1 MKSFKLN
8 KRVGGFAH
16 VQKFTTNVDNCKDF
30 NQRGFIAFLI
40 RRSHTL
46 MNKLIDYLITLLQSM
61 KNMDRV
67 KLAKELK
74 DIAYH
79 VKKQLFAQI
88 PGVSAIAGLLVGSW
102 VASTFTNSRIKGH
115 LSSWGLMKGGT
126 HVVSPRTYRILS
138 VFLPILVTAITAY
151 IVQKALKIYRE
162 KQLERNMA
170 HVAQLG
176 QEVQSE
182 LRDKMRILDK
192 AKEAD
197 LISYNEYQTKT
208 ANLYQS
214 YSRTYHS
221 KIEAIIIKKLEG

>member
-1 MKSFKLN
+1 
-8 KRVGGFAH
+8 
-16 VQKFTTNVDNCKDF
+16 
-30 NQRGFIAFLI
+30 
-40 RRSHTL
+40 
-46 MNKLIDYLITLLQSM
+46 MNKLIDYLIELLQSM

-74 DIAYH
+74 EIAYH
-79 VKKQLFAQI
+79 VNRQLFSQI

-102 VASTFTNSRIKGH
+102 VASTFTNSPIKGY

-126 HVVSPRTYRILS
+126 HVVSTTAYRFLS

-151 IVQKALKIYRE
+151 VVQKTLKTYRE
-162 KQLERNMA
+162 KQLARDMA

-182 LRDKMRILDK
+182 LSDKMRILDK
-192 AKEAD
+192 AKEAG
-197 LISYNEYQTKT
+197 LITDNEYQIKI

-221 KIEAIIIKKLEG
+221 TIEAIIIKKLEG